1 MTNKFRIGAAGV
13 ALVAALGMTSVAN
26 AADTATATA
35 EAEVLSAL
43 TLTVATGSTLDFGQI
58 AVNGAGTV
66 ALDPTDDSVVCS
78 ADLVCIGTTAAVD
91 FEVTGAASQD
101 VAITL
106 PTGSVDLTLN
116 GLPTILATETLE
128 LTAFLSDDADDVVQT
143 DAAGDAGFAVG
154 GTLTF
159 DGTEVAGTYSGT
171 FDVEVEYQ

>member
-13 ALVAALGMTSVAN
+13 ALVAALGMTSAAN

-35 EAEVLSAL
+35 EAEILSAL
-43 TLTVATGSTLDFGQI
+43 TLTVTTGSTLDFGQI

-66 ALDPTDDSVVCS
+66 ALDPTDDSVSCS
-78 ADLVCIGTTAAVD
+78 ANLVCVGTTAAVD

-106 PTGSVDLTLN
+106 PTSAELYFGGTVTTDNTRKLELASFADDASGSVT
-116 GLPTILATETLE
+116 
-128 LTAFLSDDADDVVQT
+128 T
-143 DAAGDAGFAVG
+143 DASGDAGFAVG

-159 DGTEVAGTYSGT
+159 DGTEIAGSYSGT
-171 FDVEVEYQ
+171 FDVDVEYQ